1 MKPLRKT
8 LGFVIMKRKIYDK
21 LLQWKREKNGATAL
35 MIEGARRVGKSYI
48 AREFARNEYDS
59 FILIDFS
66 KAPQRVRGWFD
77 EYLEDIDT
85 LLQNIQLHYK
95 KKLATRKSL
104 IIFDEVQKCPKAREA
119 IKALVEDGRFDYL
132 ETGSLISIK
141 KNVENIVIPS
151 EEDGI
156 DMYPMDFEEFLWAMG
171 NEVLMPYIRK
181 QFEKCKPMG
190 DFHREALHYFRQY
203 LIVGGMPQAVA
214 EYAASRDCT
223 KVDAIQRQI
232 LRLYKNDIKKYAGGL
247 TARVSAI
254 YDAIPGQLQKKE
266 KQFTLTALKDEA
278 RMREY
283 DSAFFWLDDAKLVN
297 ICYNTTA
304 PNIGLQLNEDRTT
317 LKCYFCDTG
326 LLISLAF
333 SARGIVT
340 NEIYQKL
347 MFDKLEID
355 EGMLVENIVAQISE
369 IVKKQSPYSDIP
381 KLPELLKK
389 FSDVYSDILDEQLK
403 PVLDSVYDSQK
414 RVFDVLNTK
423 EYAETKRSS
432 YSALFD
438 EITNAAKGCTNVSV
452 LRSYSDRAE
461 TLKIR
466 LLNEM
471 TQTDQNIA
479 LKKAEEVR
487 KRLEAQAKEVGNVD
501 QAQIEAEVQKKV
513 EKVKKTKNVSIKSIT
528 KTASWR
534 LENTEDVDKYL
545 NELRLKLVSE
555 LDTDTIVNIE
565 F

>member
-1 MKPLRKT
+1 MR
-8 LGFVIMKRKIYDK
+8 RKIYDK
-21 LLQWKREKNGATAL
+21 LLRWKQEKYGKTAL

-48 AREFARNEYDS
+48 AQEFARNEYDS
-59 FILIDFS
+59 YILIDFS
-66 KAPQRVRGWFD
+66 KAPARVKGWFD
-77 EYLEDIDT
+77 EYLEDIPT

-95 KKLATRKSL
+95 KQLTPRRSL
-104 IIFDEVQKCPKAREA
+104 IIFDEVQECPRAREA

-171 NEVLMPYIRK
+171 NEVMMPYIRER
-181 QFEKCKPMG
+181 FERQQPMG
-190 DFHREALHYFRQY
+190 EFHREALHYFRQY

-214 EYAASRDCT
+214 EYAASRDF
-223 KVDAIQRQI
+223 KRVDAVKRQI
-232 LRLYKNDIKKYAGGL
+232 LRLYKNDIKKYAGTA

-266 KQFTLTALKDEA
+266 KKFSLAALKDEA

-283 DSAFFWLDDAKLVN
+283 DSAFFWLEDSKMVN

-355 EGMLVENIVAQISE
+355 EGMLVENIVAQMLKAAGHELFFYSNYDKEVAENRMQVDFLIQKEVVTSRHNISPIE
-369 IVKKQSPYSDIP
+369 VKSSTGYTLTSIQKCI
-381 KLPELLKK
+381 KK
-389 FSDVYSDILDEQLK
+389 FGQYLSTPYVLHTKDVELK
-403 PVLDSVYDSQK
+403 DGLVYLPLYMTGVL
-414 RVFDVLNTK
+414 
-423 EYAETKRSS
+423 
-432 YSALFD
+432 
-438 EITNAAKGCTNVSV
+438 
-452 LRSYSDRAE
+452 
-461 TLKIR
+461 
-466 LLNEM
+466 
-471 TQTDQNIA
+471 
-479 LKKAEEVR
+479 
-487 KRLEAQAKEVGNVD
+487 
-501 QAQIEAEVQKKV
+501 
-513 EKVKKTKNVSIKSIT
+513 
-528 KTASWR
+528 
-534 LENTEDVDKYL
+534 
-545 NELRLKLVSE
+545 
-555 LDTDTIVNIE
+555 
-565 F
+565 